1 LDPGSSCANFLI
13 GLISLAFLFPNMTH
27 KTATATRNII
37 VGTTTATSDL
47 AIDGGSSPRLASVL
61 DWDNEPVVSESV
73 ETIVG
78 NDEEMKFV
86 LTVVGDFVVVNS

>member
-1 LDPGSSCANFLI
+1 
-13 GLISLAFLFPNMTH
+13 MTH

-86 LTVVGDFVVVNS
+86 LTVVGDFVVVNSASKSAVEVRPVAVVDVSAVEAE

>member
-1 LDPGSSCANFLI
+1 
-13 GLISLAFLFPNMTH
+13 MTH

-37 VGTTTATSDL
+37 VGIITATNDF

-61 DWDNEPVVSESV
+61 DCDNEPVVSESV

-78 NDEEMKFV
+78 NDVETKFV
-86 LTVVGDFVVVNS
+86 LTVAGELTVVVP